1 MKVIDFEAS
10 QPMKE
15 SEIQKLQRTLE
26 IFHFVRDEVHTIG
39 EAFLLTRENQ
49 DELANRVMADR
60 FMVEDVV
67 LALLHQTAP
76 IFSEFMEQGF
86 WTLGREA
93 PRFGTPWST
102 LSFYDIGEQV
112 ELLVR
117 CGGSFVD
124 DEDPP
129 KWVSCPM
136 ISTKNMSYGE
146 LSAVAAKSKA
156 MDIWWRLGKSSV
168 EGKLVFR

>member
-15 SEIQKLQRTLE
+15 SEIRRLQRTLE
-26 IFHFVRDEVHTIG
+26 IFHAVRDEVHTIG
-39 EAFLLTRENQ
+39 RAFLLTRENQ

-60 FMVEDVV
+60 FMIEDVV
-67 LALLHQTAP
+67 LVLLNQTAP
-76 IFSEFMEQGF
+76 IFSEFMGQGF
-86 WTLGREA
+86 WTLGRKV
-93 PRFGTPWST
+93 PRFGTPWGD
-102 LSFYDIGEQV
+102 LSFYNLGERV

-129 KWVSCPM
+129 KWVRCPM
-136 ISTKNMSYGE
+136 ISTKNVSYEE
-146 LSAVAAKSKA
+146 LAALAANSRA
-156 MDIWWRLGKSSV
+156 MDIWWKLGKSTV